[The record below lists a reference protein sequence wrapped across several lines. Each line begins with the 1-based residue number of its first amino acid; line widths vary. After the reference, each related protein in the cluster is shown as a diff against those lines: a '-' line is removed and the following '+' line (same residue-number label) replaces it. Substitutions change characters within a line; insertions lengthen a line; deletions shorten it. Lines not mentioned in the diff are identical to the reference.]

1 MNTKSLLI
9 ATGAVLGTAMT
20 ASIAGPS
27 CGGDSNIATDQQK
40 NHQQTTQMMN
50 VSYTAQADIVDT
62 AVAAGSFNTLAKA
75 LTEAGLV
82 GALKGKGPFTVFAP
96 TDEAFAKLPKGTV
109 ESLLKPENREKLI
122 AILTYHVVPGELDA
136 GEVLGSK
143 TLTTLN
149 GQRVD
154 ISKKDASIDG
164 VSIVKTDIECSNGII
179 HVIDEVI
186 LPTSDS
192 ILDIASSAGSFNT
205 LAAALK
211 AADLVDAL
219 KGKGPF
225 TVFAPTDE
233 AFAALPEG
241 TLDTLLKP
249 ENKDQLRSILLYHV
263 VEGRVYADQ
272 AIDAGEAATL
282 QGGEVKIKKSWGD
295 VKVNDAKVVT
305 PDLEASN
312 GVIHVIDSVILP
324 QG

>member
-1 MNTKSLLI
+1 MNTKALMI
-9 ATGAVLGTAMT
+9 ATGALLSTALT
-20 ASIAGPS
+20 TSVAGPS
-27 CGGDSNIATDQQK
+27 CGTESTASKSHDQMT
-40 NHQQTTQMMN
+40 TTQMSK
-50 VSYTAQADIVDT
+50 VSYTAKKDIIDT
-62 AVAAGSFNTLAKA
+62 AVAAGSFKTLAAA
-75 LTEAGLV
+75 LTEADLI

-109 ESLLKPENREKLI
+109 ESLLKPENRDILI
-122 AILTYHVVPGELDA
+122 SILTYHVVPGELDA

-154 ISKKDASIDG
+154 ISKDDASIDG

-205 LAAALK
+205 LAAALE

-219 KGKGPF
+219 SGKGPF

-249 ENKDQLRSILLYHV
+249 ENKDKLRSILLYHV

-282 QGGEVKIKKSWGD
+282 QGGEVTIKKSWGN

-305 PDLEASN
+305 PDIEASN
-312 GVIHVIDSVILP
+312 GVIHVIDRVILP

>member
-1 MNTKSLLI
+1 MNTKSLI
-9 ATGAVLGTAMT
+9 VATGAILGTAMT
-20 ASIAGPS
+20 TTTAGPACS
-27 CGGDSNIATDQQK
+27 GESYSNKAHDQ
-40 NHQQTTQMMN
+40 NVQMMQ
-50 VSYTAQADIVDT
+50 VGYTGKADIIDT
-62 AVAAGSFNTLAKA
+62 AVAAGSFNTLAAA
-75 LTEAGLV
+75 LKEAGLIE
-82 GALKGKGPFTVFAP
+82 ALKGKGPFTVFAP

-109 ESLLKPENREKLI
+109 ESLLKPENRDVLVG
-122 AILTYHVVPGELDA
+122 ILTYHVVPGNLDA
-136 GEVLGSK
+136 GKVLSSK

-149 GQRVD
+149 GQRAD
-154 ISKKDASIDG
+154 INEGKID
-164 VSIVKTDIECSNGII
+164 SATIVKTDIECSNGVI

-186 LPTSDS
+186 LPQSDS

-205 LAAALK
+205 LAAALE

-219 KGKGPF
+219 SGDGPF

-241 TLDTLLKP
+241 TLETLLMP

-272 AIDAGEAATL
+272 AIEAGKAATL
-282 QGGEVKIKKSWGD
+282 QGGKVKIKKSWGN
-295 VKVNDAKVVT
+295 VKINDAKVVT

>member
-1 MNTKSLLI
+1 MNTKSLTI
-9 ATGAVLGTAMT
+9 VSGALLGTAMT
-20 ASIAGPS
+20 ATFAGPT
-27 CGGDSNIATDQQK
+27 CGTGPIAQNAHSQEA
-40 NHQQTTQMMN
+40 QMIRA
-50 VSYTAQADIVDT
+50 SYAPAADIVDT
-62 AVAAGSFNTLAKA
+62 AIAAGSFNTLAKA

-96 TDEAFAKLPKGTV
+96 TDEAFAKLPKGTL
-109 ESLLKPENREKLI
+109 ESLLKPENRDQLI
-122 AILTYHVVPGELDA
+122 SILTYHVVPGELKA
-136 GEVLGSK
+136 SKVLASP

-154 ISKKDASIDG
+154 ISKNDASIDG

-186 LPTSDS
+186 LPSSDS

-211 AADLVDAL
+211 AADLIDAL

-233 AFAALPEG
+233 AFAALPAG
-241 TLDTLLKP
+241 TLETLLKP
-249 ENKDQLRSILLYHV
+249 ENKEQLRSILLYHV

-272 AIDAGEAATL
+272 AIDAGQAATM
-282 QGGEVKIKKSWGD
+282 QGGQVKIKKSYGS

>member
-1 MNTKSLLI
+1 MI
-9 ATGAVLGTAMT
+9 ATGALLSTALT
-20 ASIAGPS
+20 TSVAGPS
-27 CGGDSNIATDQQK
+27 CGTESTASKSHDQMT
-40 NHQQTTQMMN
+40 TTQMSK
-50 VSYTAQADIVDT
+50 VSYTAKKDIIDT
-62 AVAAGSFNTLAKA
+62 AVAAGSFKTLAAA
-75 LTEAGLV
+75 LTEADLI

-96 TDEAFAKLPKGTV
+96 TDEAFAKLPKGTA
-109 ESLLKPENREKLI
+109 ESLLKPENRDILI
-122 AILTYHVVPGELDA
+122 SILTYHVVPGELDA

-154 ISKKDASIDG
+154 ISKDDASIDG

-205 LAAALK
+205 LAAALE

-219 KGKGPF
+219 SGKGPF

-241 TLDTLLKP
+241 TLETLLKP
-249 ENKDQLRSILLYHV
+249 ENKDKLRSILLYHV

-282 QGGEVKIKKSWGD
+282 QGGEVTIKKSWGN

-305 PDLEASN
+305 PDIEASN
-312 GVIHVIDSVILP
+312 GVIHVIDRVILP